1 MGKKKKNE
9 RRNDRDRMDDGYPA
23 VSQLVTYVNMYAFTF
38 TILIYYSKY

>member
-9 RRNDRDRMDDGYPA
+9 RRNDPDRMDDGYPA
-23 VSQLVTYVNMYAFTF
+23 VSQLATHMYTF